1 MKENNSKVLV
11 ILLAILVLSLGGF
24 IIYDKVLNNKNIN
37 DNDNNNQSNSTKRV
51 IYKLQVIPGSGQV
64 GTSVIYEYN
73 PSDEKNTKKEILRN
87 EDGSRSLEI
96 FAKEGAIYF
105 MNRTASYYGK
115 SKLYNVDLKS
125 IDVGAD
131 EEGLH
136 HSLYLTSV
144 YNTDT
149 NEKDY
154 KIYTTDFKDVYE
166 YDYNF
171 NKLTTLS
178 EKINIKDFK
187 VLGVLDGYAFI
198 ADNNYIYAI
207 HLIDYKITKSNSMI
221 SYTKSDNADPLYIEH
236 GFTLYNDT
244 TLTGG
249 NNFKFYTKNGDN
261 IETKYYFDG
270 TKFNF

>member
-1 MKENNSKVLV
+1 MKDNNSKVLV
-11 ILLAILVLSLGGF
+11 IVLAILVLSLGGF

-87 EDGSRSLEI
+87 EDGNRSLEI
-96 FAKEGAIYF
+96 VTKEGAIYF

-131 EEGLH
+131 EGGLY
-136 HSLYLTSV
+136 HSIYLTSV
-144 YNTDT
+144 YNNDT
-149 NEKDY
+149 NENDY

-171 NKLTTLS
+171 NKLVTLS

-198 ADNNYIYAI
+198 ADDNYIYAI
-207 HLIDYKITKSNSMI
+207 HLVDYKITKSNSMI
-221 SYTKSDNADPLYIEH
+221 SYVKNDNAAPLYIDH
-236 GFTLYNDT
+236 GFTLYNST
-244 TLTGG
+244 TLIGG
-249 NNFKFYTKNGDN
+249 NDFKFYTKNGDN
-261 IETKYYFDG
+261 LETKYYFDG
-270 TKFNF
+270 IKFNF